1 MIDYVEKVPTP
12 EEFNFLYESVGW
24 GRIDKNIID
33 IALTNSLYSLCVY
46 NHDKIIG
53 YGRIIGDKSMFVHIQ
68 DIMVIPEFQNQKIGT
83 EIVNKII
90 DRIKDYKVVNPNLRA
105 YIGPSKGVENFYK
118 RFGFITRKDAGLGE
132 GMILDI

>member
-1 MIDYVEKVPTP
+1 MIDYVEKIPTP

-33 IALTNSLYSLCVY
+33 IALTNTLYSLCAY
-46 NHDKIIG
+46 NKDKIIG

-83 EIVNKII
+83 EIINKII

-105 YIGPSKGVENFYK
+105 
-118 RFGFITRKDAGLGE
+118 
-132 GMILDI
+132 